1 MTDPKII
8 TLEGDDKDKFLD
20 GLRQASGMMPKD
32 EALETWVCANC
43 KERIRTTAT
52 IWRALGQ
59 PGEKG
64 AIYSEAGAREYRI
77 SAVCETCFDAM
88 FGGTE

>member
-32 EALETWVCANC
+32 EALEASRCAKC
-43 KERIRTTAT
+43 KERIRM
-52 IWRALGQ
+52 GQ

-64 AIYSEAGAREYRI
+64 AIYSEAGAREYKI